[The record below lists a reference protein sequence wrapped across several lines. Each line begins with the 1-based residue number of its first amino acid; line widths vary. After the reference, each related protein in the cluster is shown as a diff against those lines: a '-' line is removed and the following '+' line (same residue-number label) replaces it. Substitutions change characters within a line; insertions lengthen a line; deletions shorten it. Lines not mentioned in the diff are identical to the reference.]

1 MVATATRKTT
11 GFQIP
16 KRTARLVFTD
26 SIYAGAEVVVRLD
39 IPMQVFIEIQDLI
52 DEGHPLKLFKVFGD
66 YVLDEWNLQD
76 DNGKPFEVGGVGM
89 NQIDFNLA
97 NLIMQE
103 WMEVATSPP
112 APLERNLSGG
122 AL

>member
-1 MVATATRKTT
+1 MVATQTRKTPS

-26 SIYAGAEVVVRLD
+26 SIYDGAEVVVRLD

-52 DEGHPLKLFKVFGD
+52 DDGQQLKLFKVFGD

-76 DNGKPFEVGGVGM
+76 DNGKPFEIGGAAM

-97 NLIMQE
+97 NLIMKE
-103 WMEVATSPP
+103 WMEVATSPS
-112 APLERNLSGG
+112 APLEQS
-122 AL
+122 